1 MTTPPVK
8 RLVYTVAEAAQAL
21 GVSDQTIAR
30 RIKDGSLQATRLGKR
45 LLLPASEIEK
55 FGKVGA

>member
-1 MTTPPVK
+1 MSTTPVK
-8 RLVYTVAEAAQAL
+8 KFCYTILEAAQAL